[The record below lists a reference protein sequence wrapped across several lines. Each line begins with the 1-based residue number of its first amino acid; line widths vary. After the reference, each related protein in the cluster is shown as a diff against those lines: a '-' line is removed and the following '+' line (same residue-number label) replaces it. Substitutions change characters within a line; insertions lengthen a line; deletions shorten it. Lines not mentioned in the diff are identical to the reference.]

1 MKVRHKR
8 YGAVTNKDWGNIIK
22 IVDNEENNYSGRI
35 INLNQT
41 QMTSTHF
48 HSKKHKTI
56 YVLQGTLTIE
66 IIEPTNG
73 ETISFDVDSE
83 ECFDIEQN
91 VAHRL
96 MAKDGGVTAIEIS
109 TFHND
114 EDVYRVS
121 PAL

>member
-48 HSKKHKTI
+48 HSKTVSYTH
-56 YVLQGTLTIE
+56 LTL
-66 IIEPTNG
+66 PTNR
-73 ETISFDVDSE
+73 EV
-83 ECFDIEQN
+83 
-91 VAHRL
+91 
-96 MAKDGGVTAIEIS
+96 
-109 TFHND
+109 
-114 EDVYRVS
+114 
-121 PAL
+121 

>member
-109 TFHND
+109 TFHQD

>member
-8 YGAVTNKDWGNIIK
+8 YGSVTNKDWGNIIK

-96 MAKDGGVTAIEIS
+96 ISKDGGGTAIEIS
-109 TFHND
+109 TFHHD

>member
-8 YGAVTNKDWGNIIK
+8 YGAVTNKNWGNVIK

-35 INLNQT
+35 INLNQN

-56 YVLQGTLTIE
+56 YVLQGSLTIE
-66 IIEPTNG
+66 VIEPENA
-73 ETISFDVDSE
+73 EVVQYNVDSE
-83 ECFDIEQN
+83 ECFEIEQN

-96 MAKDGGVTAIEIS
+96 LAKDGGVTAIEVS
-109 TFHND
+109 TYHHDN
-114 EDVYRVS
+114 DVYRV
-121 PAL
+121 AAN